1 MDKKVLV
8 KCERLDNFGRGIGK
22 VSDKIIFVPNLLPSE
37 EAIVEIVSD
46 KKNYMNGEII
56 SLKKQKSA
64 FFS

>member
-37 EAIVEIVSD
+37 ESIVEIVSD
-46 KKNYMNGEII
+46 KKII
-56 SLKKQKSA
+56 
-64 FFS
+64 